1 MASIFFM
8 NFQRLLNNS
17 EIVAPVKV
25 AKSLT
30 RNTIRLRSCVL
41 FDTPVIRLEHKL
53 WMLKV
58 STLRGNSRTGIEVGT
73 LGNTQPIY
81 SAAGGVLKAEWNKQV
96 KSCSGG
102 IMTAT
107 RFFVYGSMSEGMVHF
122 SKIADFVM
130 SSVPA
135 TIKATAYRLKVGFP
149 ALLQE
154 ERDCVAGHLVELRT
168 SDLLQHLLDEFFG
181 FNKLDPEKSVYSR
194 EKTLVEVEGSSEKME
209 AWVYFLNP
217 KKLPPNAKL
226 IEGGDWQ
233 KSLSEEPVLVNKLS
247 ERQVQYIQRLGK
259 STGREIVPIDLPLYR
274 ELMGLEL
281 IVDKGRRLAL
291 SKLGHEVYRHLG

>member
-1 MASIFFM
+1 
-8 NFQRLLNNS
+8 
-17 EIVAPVKV
+17 
-25 AKSLT
+25 
-30 RNTIRLRSCVL
+30 
-41 FDTPVIRLEHKL
+41 
-53 WMLKV
+53 
-58 STLRGNSRTGIEVGT
+58 
-73 LGNTQPIY
+73 
-81 SAAGGVLKAEWNKQV
+81 
-96 KSCSGG
+96 
-102 IMTAT
+102 MTAT

-149 ALLQE
+149 ALVQE
-154 ERDCVAGHLVELRT
+154 ERNRVRGHLVELKT

-181 FNKLDPEKSVYSR
+181 FNKLDPEKSLYSR
-194 EKTLVEVEGSSEKME
+194 HKTLVDVEGSSEKAE

-217 KKLPPNAKL
+217 KKLPLNAKL
-226 IEGGDWQ
+226 IEDGDWE
-233 KSLSEEPVLVNKLS
+233 KSLNEEPLMVNKLT
-247 ERQVQYIQRLGK
+247 ERQVHYIQRLGK

>member
-1 MASIFFM
+1 
-8 NFQRLLNNS
+8 
-17 EIVAPVKV
+17 
-25 AKSLT
+25 
-30 RNTIRLRSCVL
+30 
-41 FDTPVIRLEHKL
+41 
-53 WMLKV
+53 
-58 STLRGNSRTGIEVGT
+58 
-73 LGNTQPIY
+73 
-81 SAAGGVLKAEWNKQV
+81 
-96 KSCSGG
+96 
-102 IMTAT
+102 MTAT

-154 ERDCVAGHLVELRT
+154 ERDRVGGQLVELRT
-168 SDLLQHLLDEFFG
+168 SELLQHLLDEFFG

-194 EKTLVEVEGSSEKME
+194 EKTLVEIEGSSEKLE

-217 KKLPPNAKL
+217 KKLPPTATL

-233 KSLSEEPVLVNKLS
+233 KSLSEEPLLVNKLT
-247 ERQVQYIQRLGK
+247 ERQTHYIQRLGK

>member
-1 MASIFFM
+1 
-8 NFQRLLNNS
+8 
-17 EIVAPVKV
+17 
-25 AKSLT
+25 
-30 RNTIRLRSCVL
+30 
-41 FDTPVIRLEHKL
+41 
-53 WMLKV
+53 
-58 STLRGNSRTGIEVGT
+58 
-73 LGNTQPIY
+73 
-81 SAAGGVLKAEWNKQV
+81 
-96 KSCSGG
+96 
-102 IMTAT
+102 MTAT

-135 TIKATAYRLKVGFP
+135 SIKATAYRLKVGFP

-154 ERDCVAGHLVELRT
+154 ERDHVAGHLVELKT

-181 FNKLDPEKSVYSR
+181 FNKLDPEKSLYSR
-194 EKTLVEVEGSSEKME
+194 HKTLVEVEGSSEKTE

-217 KKLPPNAKL
+217 KKLPPTAKL

-233 KSLSEEPVLVNKLS
+233 KSLNEEPLLVNKLT
-247 ERQVQYIQRLGK
+247 ERQTQYIQRLGK